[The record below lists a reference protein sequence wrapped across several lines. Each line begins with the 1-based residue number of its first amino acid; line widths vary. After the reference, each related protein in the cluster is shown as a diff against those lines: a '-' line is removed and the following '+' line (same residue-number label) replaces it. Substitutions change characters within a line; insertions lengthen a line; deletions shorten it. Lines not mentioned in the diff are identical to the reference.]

1 MQARVPDKRIMCVG
15 NSFRICYNQ
24 SRSIGNQSPAY
35 ADVSEEKMREILLS
49 FLIAVISYL
58 LGCFSTGITIS
69 RAQGVDIRSKGS
81 KNTGASNV
89 LRVLGLKSGFLTFL
103 GDFLKAT
110 LACLAGHLILPGT
123 TFGVVNYGV
132 MLGGLFAVLGHNWPV
147 FYGFKGGKGVA
158 CSAAVVFFVSP
169 LWGIIS
175 IVICLGVIAIT
186 RYISLG
192 SMTLMFL
199 YMILMC
205 IANWGQWVVCLFTV
219 ILFALCVW
227 RHRANV
233 QRLLNGTENKIGQ
246 RAK

>member
-1 MQARVPDKRIMCVG
+1 MLL
-15 NSFRICYNQ
+15 
-24 SRSIGNQSPAY
+24 
-35 ADVSEEKMREILLS
+35 EETMREILFSL
-49 FLIAVISYL
+49 LIAILSYL

-89 LRVLGLKSGFLTFL
+89 LRVLGLKSGLVTFV
-103 GDFLKAT
+103 GDFLKAA
-110 LACLAGHLILPGT
+110 LAVLIGHLLLPGE
-123 TFGVVNYGV
+123 TFGVMDFGK

-169 LWGIIS
+169 LWGIIA
-175 IVICLGVIAIT
+175 IVICLLVIAIT

-192 SMTLMFL
+192 SMTLLFL
-199 YMILMC
+199 YMVFMC
-205 IANWGQWVVCLFTV
+205 VNHWGEWVKCLFTV
-219 ILFALCVW
+219 ILFVLCIW
-227 RHRANV
+227 RHRANL

-246 RAK
+246 KAK

>member
-1 MQARVPDKRIMCVG
+1 MLL
-15 NSFRICYNQ
+15 
-24 SRSIGNQSPAY
+24 
-35 ADVSEEKMREILLS
+35 EETMREILFSL
-49 FLIAVISYL
+49 LIAILSYL

-89 LRVLGLKSGFLTFL
+89 LRVLGLKSGLVTFV
-103 GDFLKAT
+103 GDFLKAA
-110 LACLAGHLILPGT
+110 LAVLIGHLLLPGE
-123 TFGVVNYGV
+123 TFGVMDFGK

-169 LWGIIS
+169 LWGIIA
-175 IVICLGVIAIT
+175 IVVCLLVIAIT

-192 SMTLMFL
+192 SMTLLFL
-199 YMILMC
+199 YMVFMC
-205 IANWGQWVVCLFTV
+205 VNHWGEWVKCLFTV
-219 ILFALCVW
+219 ILFVLCVW
-227 RHRANV
+227 RHRANL

-246 RAK
+246 KAKS